1 MERLLSSAMLD
12 ATLDCVIAIDAEG
25 RVMEWN
31 SAAERTFGYRRDEVM
46 GRDLAE
52 LIIPPSLRDRHHA
65 GLRRYVETGEATIL
79 DRRIELNAMRADGT
93 EFPVE
98 LAITVLPGS
107 DPPQFTGYLR
117 DISER
122 RHAEEERRHLA
133 MIVQTT
139 DDAVLSLDLDA
150 NVTAWNPGAER
161 VFGYPPEEAIGR
173 HVSFLAPEE
182 LRDETPGLLSYVRLG
197 QAIESY
203 ETERIRSDG
212 ARITVSLT
220 LSPIIDPVR
229 GVTGVSEIARDI
241 TARKRSEAA
250 KDLLAAAS
258 GALDTSLDPATT
270 VRTIAETAVP
280 ALAELC
286 VIDILAEDGSIADAA
301 ISAVDPELAGELG
314 DIRRRYPLDPRGDHP
329 VAQVMR
335 SRQPMVIRD
344 LAAPEIEAQVAQS
357 DEHRVFMRRA
367 GYNSAAV
374 VPMVARG
381 RMLGT
386 ISLLHVH
393 NDRRY
398 DPGDLALLT
407 DLGGRA
413 ALALDNAR
421 LYAERSHV
429 ARTLQRSLLPAA
441 LPEIPGAE
449 VAAAFRPA
457 GEGAEVGGDFYDVF
471 EADGAWVLV
480 VGDVC
485 GKGVEAAALT
495 SLVRYG
501 LRAPAL
507 EHKSPSHALGLV
519 HATMLGQDL
528 SGRFATALLA
538 RLELGRRPPRATLAT
553 AGHPAALLIPESGDP
568 APVGDRGTL
577 LGVGLEPTI
586 KDVTVDL
593 SPGDVLLL
601 YTDGVLDAGAPGAVL
616 SEAGLCRA
624 LAVLDQRDA
633 ESVVRHT
640 VELALDLSGGTL
652 RDDVAVLAIRVL

>member
-1 MERLLSSAMLD
+1 MERVLPSALLD
-12 ATLDCVIAIDAEG
+12 ATLDCVIAIDADG
-25 RVMEWN
+25 RVTEWN
-31 SAAERTFGYRRDEVM
+31 AAAERTFGYRRHQVL
-46 GRDLAE
+46 GQDLAD
-52 LIIPPSLRDRHHA
+52 LIIPPALRERHRA
-65 GLRRYVETGEATIL
+65 GLRRYLETGERTIIG
-79 DRRIELNAMRADGT
+79 RRVELNAMRADGT

-139 DDAVLSLDLDA
+139 DDAVFSLDLDA
-150 NVTAWNPGAER
+150 HVTAWNPGAER
-161 VFGYPPEEAIGR
+161 VFGYPPEQAIGR
-173 HVSFLAPEE
+173 HVSFLAPPE
-182 LRDETPGLLSYVRLG
+182 LRDETPGLLSHLRLG
-197 QAIESY
+197 QAIENY
-203 ETERIRSDG
+203 ETERLRADG

-258 GALDTSLDPATT
+258 GALDTSLDPDTT
-270 VRTIAETAVP
+270 IRTIAETAVP
-280 ALAELC
+280 ELAELC
-286 VIDILAEDGSIADAA
+286 VIDLLGEDGSIGDPA
-301 ISAVDPELAGELG
+301 IAAVDPEIGRELRE
-314 DIRRRYPLDPRGDHP
+314 IRRSYPLDAHGDHP

-344 LAAPEIEAQVAQS
+344 LAEPDIEDQVAQS
-357 DEHRVFMRRA
+357 DEHRAFMRRA

-374 VPMVARG
+374 VPMLARG

-386 ISLLHVH
+386 LSLLHVD

-398 DPGDLALLT
+398 DPGDLALIS

-421 LYAERSHV
+421 LYAERSHI
-429 ARTLQRSLLPAA
+429 AQTLQRSLLPAA

-449 VAAAFRPA
+449 IAAAFKPI

-471 EADGAWVLV
+471 EADGAWVLA

-501 LRAPAL
+501 LRAPAI
-507 EHKSPSHALGLV
+507 EHKSPSHALSLV
-519 HATMLGQDL
+519 HTTMLGQDL
-528 SGRFATALLA
+528 GGRFATALLA
-538 RLELGRRPPRATLAT
+538 RLDLSQRPAKATLAT
-553 AGHPAALLIPESGDP
+553 AGHPAAVLIPAEGDP

-586 KDVTVDL
+586 NDVTLDL
-593 SPGDVLLL
+593 QPGDVLLL

-624 LAVLDQRDA
+624 LAVLKERDA

-640 VELALDLSGGTL
+640 VELALELAGGTL